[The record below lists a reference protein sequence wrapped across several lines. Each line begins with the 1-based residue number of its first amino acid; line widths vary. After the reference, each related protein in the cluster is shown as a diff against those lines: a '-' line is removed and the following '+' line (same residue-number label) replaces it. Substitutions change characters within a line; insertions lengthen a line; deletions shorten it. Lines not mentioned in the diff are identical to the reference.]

1 MRSSTVTQTHSANL
15 FLHQDCNSV
24 CISCSTRMNSQH
36 HSFPSHCSTFLVF
49 FLRISL
55 PWNVPPVAMGKRG
68 KNLHGIRKLLFFIVD
83 ETPHSVVEEN
93 NSVTR
98 VVLLCCTSANTT
110 WEKTVK
116 ILQPVNEPEE
126 SFLHTTLG
134 RGKWFVNKIER
145 LLLNR
150 LIDFYNKARTVQ
162 VFPSALTF
170 KFLWMYEEKIGPL
183 ASFTAL
189 ACGLQQVACFCVPQG
204 ADPTESVSQSDS
216 FPPPKWDSAP
226 APSVHQHFGPPQVIS
241 NLSESQSWKKKKE
254 VSSFEPTSVSQVPGQ
269 HKEMD
274 WTALWGAWPEER
286 KARLSLPGVGKQ
298 EGGD

>member
-15 FLHQDCNSV
+15 FLPQDCNSV
-24 CISCSTRMNSQH
+24 CISCSTGMNSQH

-49 FLRISL
+49 FLRVSL
-55 PWNVPPVAMGKRG
+55 PWNVAPVAMGKRG
-68 KNLHGIRKLLFFIVD
+68 KSLHGTRKPLFFVVN

-93 NSVTR
+93 NSVTC
-98 VVLLCCTSANTT
+98 VVLLYCISANTT

-116 ILQPVNEPEE
+116 ILQPVTGPEE
-126 SFLHTTLG
+126 SSLHTTLG

-170 KFLWMYEEKIGPL
+170 KLLWMYEEKNRTPGFLHCFGLWPP
-183 ASFTAL
+183 AS
-189 ACGLQQVACFCVPQG
+189 CFCVPQG

-216 FPPPKWDSAP
+216 SPPPK
-226 APSVHQHFGPPQVIS
+226 
-241 NLSESQSWKKKKE
+241 
-254 VSSFEPTSVSQVPGQ
+254 
-269 HKEMD
+269 
-274 WTALWGAWPEER
+274 
-286 KARLSLPGVGKQ
+286 
-298 EGGD
+298 